1 VRIAI
6 DTTPFRLTA
15 AGTARYLRNL
25 LARLEPEH
33 DVRPLAFGGAGK
45 TSVLARELAWY
56 PFALG
61 RSSAARGADVLHC
74 PTYYGPL
81 RSRVPLVVTV
91 LDLSV
96 FRFPDAFPR
105 WTRTYVPHVIP
116 RVLQAATRV
125 LAISEF
131 TKRELVEV
139 LNLPP
144 DKIAAVPLAVDT
156 DVFGA
161 DGTAEDG
168 EYVLAVAT
176 LEPRKNLSRLADAT
190 RRLGVELRVVGERGW
205 GGVDVGGEGVRWL
218 GRLPDEELARLYRG
232 AAVVAYPSLYEGFG
246 FPILE
251 AMACGAPVV
260 TSWGGS
266 TEEVAGD
273 AAVIVDPL
281 DVAAIAAGIEEAL
294 QRRDALRGRGFERV
308 ARFSWDETVRRTV
321 DVYREAAGG

>member
-1 VRIAI
+1 VNVAV
-6 DTTPFRLTA
+6 DVTPLRLTG

-25 LARLEPEH
+25 LARIEREH
-33 DVRPLAFGGAGK
+33 DVQRVAFGGAGK
-45 TSVLARELAWY
+45 VSVLTRELAWY

-61 RSSAARGADVLHC
+61 RTGGVDVLHC
-74 PTYYGPL
+74 PTYYGPV

-96 FRFPDAFPR
+96 FRHPAAFPP
-105 WTRTYVPHVIP
+105 WTRTYVPRVVPHVL
-116 RVLQAATRV
+116 RAAARV

-139 LNLPP
+139 LGIAEA
-144 DKIAAVPLAVDT
+144 KIAAVPLAVERE
-156 DVFGA
+156 VFHP
-161 DGTAEDG
+161 DGPAAVG

-176 LEPRKNLSRLADAT
+176 LEPRKNLARLVEAT

-205 GGVDVGGEGVRWL
+205 GGVELGGDGVRPL
-218 GRLPDEELARLYRG
+218 GRLSDEQLAEQYRG

-281 DVAAIAAGIEEAL
+281 DTAAIAAGIEEAL

-308 ARFSWDETVRRTV
+308 ERFSWDETARRTV
-321 DVYREAAGG
+321 EVYREAAGE

>member
-1 VRIAI
+1 MKVAV
-6 DTTPFRLTA
+6 DVTPLRMTG

-25 LARLEPEH
+25 LARIEPEH
-33 DVRPLAFGGAGK
+33 DVRRVAFGGAGK
-45 TSVLARELAWY
+45 ASVLVRELAWY

-61 RSSAARGADVLHC
+61 RTRGVDVLHC

-96 FRFPDAFPR
+96 FRYPDAFPR
-105 WTRTYVPHVIP
+105 WMRTYVP
-116 RVLQAATRV
+116 RVAPSVLRAARRI

-131 TKRELVEV
+131 TKRELVDV
-139 LNLPP
+139 LGVPEE
-144 DKIAAVPLAVDT
+144 KIAAVPLAVERE
-156 DVFGA
+156 VFHP
-161 DGTAEDG
+161 DGPAAVG

-176 LEPRKNLSRLADAT
+176 LEPRKNLARLVEAT

-205 GGVDVGGEGVRWL
+205 GGVEVGGDGVRWL
-218 GRLPDEELARLYRG
+218 GRLSDEELAEQYRG

-273 AAVIVDPL
+273 AAVIVDPF
-281 DVAAIAAGIEEAL
+281 DVAAIAAGIEEAQ
-294 QRRDALRGRGFERV
+294 QRRDALRGRGFDR
-308 ARFSWDETVRRTV
+308 AAQFSWDETARRTI
-321 DVYREAAGG
+321 DAYREAAGR